1 MAPSAIYCLEYKTV
15 DSADR
20 SKFYFDIIQGFSETI
35 ENMFYVN
42 LLIYNFILI
51 IVAALEARM

>member
-1 MAPSAIYCLEYKTV
+1 MAPSVIYCSEYKTV

-20 SKFYFDIIQGFSETI
+20 STFYLDIIQGFSETI
-35 ENMFYVN
+35 ENVLCN